1 MHFLLLFFF
10 ILFAATLGGLDF
22 FLRFPPRDVARF
34 PQAKRGLEWATFGW
48 NERPEMDG
56 PCTGSRFVSA
66 DSRDGCPC
74 VGRGDPNFEHSA
86 KSLPLRLPK
95 GRRVAHCR
103 LNLCLDD
110 GS

>member
-34 PQAKRGLEWATFGW
+34 PQAKRGLEWATFRW

-56 PCTGSRFVSA
+56 PALGLALCRRTAEAAVPGWVVVIQTSSILRRA
-66 DSRDGCPC
+66 CPYAC
-74 VGRGDPNFEHSA
+74 RRG
-86 KSLPLRLPK
+86 
-95 GRRVAHCR
+95 G
-103 LNLCLDD
+103 
-110 GS
+110 G